1 MKPKIKKT
9 KQPDVLEYDGDGFEI
24 KTVDSLTKKG
34 FYLMIRIPNVREIYL
49 PIPQAKE
56 LSKVLP
62 KFLEEM
68 ERETK

>member
-1 MKPKIKKT
+1 MNDYKKIKTYHKS
-9 KQPDVLEYDGDGFEI
+9 PNDFSDE
-24 KTVDSLTKKG
+24 
-34 FYLMIRIPNVREIYL
+34 FYLSL
-49 PIPQAKE
+49 PEAKE